1 MAKKITRRYVLCV
14 NNRGYAASLEPRK
27 IYVAIPD
34 PKAEEHG
41 MIRVID
47 ESREDYLFPAALFV
61 PIEVPKAANRAFQAS
76 V

>member
-14 NNRGYAASLEPRK
+14 NNRGYAASLELRK
-27 IYVAIPD
+27 IYIAISD

-47 ESREDYLFPAALFV
+47 ESNEDYLFPAGRFV
-61 PIEVPKAANRAFQAS
+61 AIEVPQAAREVFADVA
-76 V
+76 